1 MEANPPQAAR
11 LQSRRRHYATAS
23 DPNPRLSIQFQPRLG
38 MSLIVSSIAGSL
50 LGVTHGMRSARLRF
64 QAENAHRL
72 PTTPT
77 GWYLYHKS
85 KNYISMLGGIKEG
98 SKMGFKVAVGVGIYV
113 MCEEGIDRLRGR
125 RDAGS
130 SVVAGG
136 AVAGGWCL
144 WSEYLAQLICPRIE
158 TLY

>member
-1 MEANPPQAAR
+1 M
-11 LQSRRRHYATAS
+11 
-23 DPNPRLSIQFQPRLG
+23 QFQSRLG
-38 MSLIVSSIAGSL
+38 MSLVISFMAGSF
-50 LGVTHGMRSARLRF
+50 LGITHGIRTTRLRF

-85 KNYISMLGGIKEG
+85 KNYITMLGGLKEG
-98 SKMGFKVAVGVGIYV
+98 GKMGAKVAGGVGIYV

-144 WSEYLAQLICPRIE
+144 WSECLDQPSFYISEDVLIWI
-158 TLY
+158 